1 MRFRIVRG
9 GMPRIR
15 GTRIAVAI
23 VMDDLAEGLTPA
35 QVVDHD
41 PSLTID
47 DIRAA
52 TTYGAELR
60 Q

>member
-1 MRFRIVRG
+1 
-9 GMPRIR
+9 
-15 GTRIAVAI
+15 
-23 VMDDLAEGLTPA
+23 MDDLAEGLTPA